1 MKIVRTI
8 ALTATFLAAS
18 AGVLR
23 SHAAPIAPD
32 VFQLRCRLLDPLTR
46 TAITQVS
53 PGESLLVIASV
64 RVGSAK
70 FGNPLNIVASA
81 QAKVV
86 GVNLN
91 TRIGDVALELPS
103 AAERNEVLAGGSQP
117 PTEYA
122 NKVEKLFTVPDNF
135 PRIIAS
141 VEVVATIPGIA
152 ERTCSKSLEVL

>member
-18 AGVLR
+18 AGVFR

-91 TRIGDVALELPS
+91 TRIGDIALELPS
-103 AAERNEVLAGGSQP
+103 AAERNVLADGTP
-117 PTEYA
+117 PTQYA
-122 NKVEKLFTVPDNF
+122 NKVEQLFTVPDNF
-135 PRIIAS
+135 PRITAS
-141 VEVVATIPGIA
+141 VKVVATIPGIA
-152 ERTCSKSLEVL
+152 ERTCSKSLKVL

>member
-1 MKIVRTI
+1 MKTVRTVL
-8 ALTATFLAAS
+8 LTATLLAAS
-18 AGVLR
+18 AGLLR
-23 SHAAPIAPD
+23 SHAAHIEPD
-32 VFQLRCRLLDPLTR
+32 EFKLRCKILDPVTR
-46 TAITQVS
+46 LAVTQVS
-53 PGESLLVIASV
+53 PGGSVLVTGSI

-70 FGNPLNIVASA
+70 FGNPLKVVANA

-91 TRIGDVALELPS
+91 TRIGDVALELPI
-103 AAERNEVLAGGSQP
+103 ATERTELLGSQQ

-122 NKVEKLFTVPDNF
+122 NKFSLLFTVPTNF
-135 PRIIAS
+135 PPIIAS